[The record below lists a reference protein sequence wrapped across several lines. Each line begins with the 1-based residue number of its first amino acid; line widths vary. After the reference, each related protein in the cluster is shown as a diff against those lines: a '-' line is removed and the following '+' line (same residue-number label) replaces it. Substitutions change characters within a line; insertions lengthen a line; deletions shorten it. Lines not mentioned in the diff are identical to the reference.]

1 MAKEIERTFLVTDD
15 SFKAISINSVHII
28 QGYLNRDPERTVRLR
43 IADDHA
49 FLTVKGKTIGFVRD
63 EFEYEIPFEDGMKML
78 ELCSG
83 RVLNKTRYIVPYKG
97 HVWEVDEYH
106 NDLAP
111 LIVTEVELDYQDEII
126 DIPPFAGKEVSGDP
140 RYFNS
145 QL

>member
-15 SFKAISINSVHII
+15 SFKKSAINSIHII
-28 QGYLNRDPERTVRLR
+28 QGYLNRDPERTVRIR
-43 IADDHA
+43 IADDAA
-49 FLTVKGKTIGFVRD
+49 FLTVKGKTHGFIRE
-63 EFEYEIPFEDGMKML
+63 EFEYQIPFEDGMKML

-83 RVLNKTRYIVPYKG
+83 RVLDKTRYLVPFKG

-106 NDLAP
+106 KDLAP
-111 LIVTEVELDYQDEII
+111 LVVTEVELDSPDEAVA
-126 DIPPFAGKEVSGDP
+126 IPPFAGEEVSGDP